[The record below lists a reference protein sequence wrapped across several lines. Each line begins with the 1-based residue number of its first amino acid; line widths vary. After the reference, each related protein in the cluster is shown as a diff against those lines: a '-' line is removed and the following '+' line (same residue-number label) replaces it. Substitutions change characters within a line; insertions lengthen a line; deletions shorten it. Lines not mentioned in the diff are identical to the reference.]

1 MSDFKKLEVWR
12 MAHEL
17 STALAVRVASFP
29 PEERFELARQ
39 IRRAVRSIGANLA
52 EGAGKQGDRELVRYA
67 RIARGS
73 AHELENH
80 LLVARDC
87 KLIDAEEWRQYDET
101 VQRVCRMLSG
111 LIRMRLRP
119 NR

>member
-1 MSDFKKLEVWR
+1 MSDFKKLDVWCA
-12 MAHEL
+12 AHDL
-17 STALAVRVASFP
+17 STVLAHRVGTFP
-29 PEERFELARQ
+29 AEERFELARQ

-52 EGAGKQGDRELVRYA
+52 EGSGKQGDRELIRYA
-67 RIARGS
+67 RISRGS

-87 KLIDAEEWRQYDET
+87 KLLTEEEWRNFDQR
-101 VQRVCRMLSG
+101 VQRISRMLSG
-111 LIRMRLRP
+111 LIRVRLRP

>member
-1 MSDFKKLEVWR
+1 MSDFKKLEVWSA
-12 MAHEL
+12 AHAL
-17 STALAVRVASFP
+17 STVLVRRVGSFP
-29 PEERFELARQ
+29 VEERFELARQ
-39 IRRAVRSIGANLA
+39 IRRAARSIGANLA
-52 EGAGKQGDRELVRYA
+52 EGTGKQGDRELIRYA

-87 KLIDAEEWRQYDET
+87 NLLTEQEWRAYDEC
-101 VQRVCRMLSG
+101 VQRISRMLSG

>member
-1 MSDFKKLEVWR
+1 MSDFKKLDVWR
-12 MAHEL
+12 AAHGL

-29 PEERFELARQ
+29 QEERFDLARQ
-39 IRRAVRSIGANLA
+39 MRRAARSIGANIA
-52 EGAGKQGDRELVRYA
+52 EGSGRQGDRELVRYA

-87 KLIDAEEWRQYDET
+87 QLLGEDEWRSYDET
-101 VQRVCRMLSG
+101 VQRISRMLTG
-111 LIRMRLRP
+111 LIRMRLRQ